1 MGLILFLTAETLKK
15 VASSGPHNIA
25 SLLKRLHLN
34 FLPPVLLFADLVGE
48 DC

>member
-15 VASSGPHNIA
+15 VASSGLQNIA
-25 SLLKRLHLN
+25 SILKSLHLN
-34 FLPPVLLFADLVGE
+34 FLPPVLLSPDLVGE